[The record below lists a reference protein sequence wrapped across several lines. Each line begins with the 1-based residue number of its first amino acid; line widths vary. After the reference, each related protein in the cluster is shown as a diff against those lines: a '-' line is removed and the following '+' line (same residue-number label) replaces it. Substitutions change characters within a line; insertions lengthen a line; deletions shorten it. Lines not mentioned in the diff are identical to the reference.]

1 MNQPTLIPTS
11 PRFDG
16 ADVRPEDHPRLAD
29 QLARVYAVLQD
40 GKWWTVGAMHTEIRR
55 RFGIADPE
63 PSLSAQLR
71 NLRKSKFGG
80 HQVERQRLGA
90 YSHYRLIRP
99 EGVTHVV

>member
-1 MNQPTLIPTS
+1 MGQPELLQPS
-11 PRFDG
+11 PHFDG

-40 GKWWTVGAMHTEIRR
+40 GKWWTVAQMAAEIRR
-55 RFGIADPE
+55 RFGVSDPE

-71 NLRKSKFGG
+71 NLRKPRFGG

-90 YSHYRLIRP
+90 WSHYRLVPR
-99 EGVTHVV
+99 